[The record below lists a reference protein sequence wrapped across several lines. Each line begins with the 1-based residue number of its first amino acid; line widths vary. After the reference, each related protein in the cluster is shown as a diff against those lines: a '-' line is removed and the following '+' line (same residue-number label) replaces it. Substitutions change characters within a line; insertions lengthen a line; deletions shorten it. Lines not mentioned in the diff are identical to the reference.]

1 LIEEHRVITYFWI
14 AFGSALGGVARV
26 GCSRTIAVWFGET
39 FPWGTITVNVTG
51 SFIIGLFAA
60 LTGPDARLIVSPD
73 IRQFVMAGFCGG
85 FTTFSSFS
93 LQTLDLMR
101 NRDFAEAGANV
112 FLSVALCMLGVWLGY
127 VAASLLNAARPLG
140 GG

>member
-1 LIEEHRVITYFWI
+1 MITYFWI
-14 AFGSALGGVARV
+14 AIGSALGGVARV
-26 GCSRTIAVWFGET
+26 GCSRFVATGFGET
-39 FPWGTITVNVTG
+39 FPWGTLTVNVTG

-101 NRDFAEAGANV
+101 NRDFAEAGMNV
-112 FLSVALCMLGVWLGY
+112 LLSVALCMIGVWLGF
-127 VAASLLNAARPLG
+127 VVASLLNGARPLG